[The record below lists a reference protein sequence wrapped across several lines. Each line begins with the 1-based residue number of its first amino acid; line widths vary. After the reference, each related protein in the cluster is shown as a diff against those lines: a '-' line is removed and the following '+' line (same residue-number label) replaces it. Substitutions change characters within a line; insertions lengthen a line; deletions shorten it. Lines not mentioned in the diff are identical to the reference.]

1 MKRRLFLTFC
11 IWLLAP
17 MTCLGREEPLANEG
31 KSGLYA
37 RSIEQVLR
45 LRDEEVDLATAA
57 LIVSENW
64 SDLVYGRRHLARLD
78 EMAYEIRDLLK
89 AKRTGLDHRA
99 IAVLNEYLFET
110 EEFKSV
116 AEVSDPND
124 LFLHSVLDKKRG
136 YCLSL
141 SILYLSL
148 AERLGLPLYGVVA
161 PGHFLVRYDDG
172 RVSFNIETTSKG
184 GTAPDEHYI
193 KKFNVPQGSR
203 DNLHEEPK
211 QDGNTGLPF

>member
-1 MKRRLFLTFC
+1 MKRHLFLTFC
-11 IWLLAP
+11 ICLLAAP
-17 MTCLGREEPLANEG
+17 ACPGREEPLANEG

-64 SDLVYGRRHLARLD
+64 SDLVYGRRH

-89 AKRTGLDHRA
+89 AKRTGSDHRA
-99 IAVLNEYLFET
+99 IAVLNEYLFEA
-110 EEFKSV
+110 EGYKSV

-124 LFLHSVLDKKRG
+124 LFLHTVLDKKRG

-148 AERLGLPLYGVVA
+148 AERLGLPLYGVVV

-203 DNLHEEPK
+203 DNIYMKNLSKME
-211 QDGNTGLPF
+211 T